1 LEQAGI
7 GLRWVA
13 ACAGAL
19 ALTATTAVIGLN
31 SSIVD
36 RPVLFVTLRVVCCVG
51 LLVIAVAV
59 LARGAGAR
67 MAALILAASS
77 ALALTGLTAANSP
90 FPFAFGRIAVTV
102 SVLLIVY
109 VCFAYPSGYIE
120 QLSAARLLAGSAVAM
135 AVLLTANLLLS
146 NVEPVA
152 GPFVRCSGS
161 ECPSN
166 PVNIVDIG
174 HGAGKALSSGLALVT
189 ALALAGAAVLVAVRA
204 ARSTRLQR
212 RSLAPLLAWAVL
224 ASVSYAFFVSVRAIH
239 DHAPVLTPA
248 AVATAAIIAAMPV
261 AIALGFVRG
270 RVFAMGALEQMI
282 GALGA
287 ESSLAGLQQAMSR
300 AFADPRLQLLFWR
313 SSDERYVDADG
324 VAVELSAVSRHQK
337 VTQLHRNGDNLAA
350 VVHDPVLS
358 EHALEAAA
366 SAVRL
371 ALDNARLQQ
380 DLTASIDELAASRK
394 RVAGAADEERRR
406 IEQDLHD
413 GAQQGLVALRI
424 KLQLLEELATENPE
438 SVAPALADAGERIDE
453 ALDHIRSLAKG
464 IYPATLRDLGL
475 AYALGAVV
483 RELPLE
489 VVVRTDLKRRFATD
503 VETAV
508 YFCCVEALQNVA
520 KHCGSSA
527 RVDLRAAEEPYGLR
541 FVIADD
547 GPGFDTAVIT
557 PTRGLTGM
565 RDRVE
570 AIGGELTISS
580 TRGRGTTVTGRVPA
594 SLL

>member
-1 LEQAGI
+1 MG
-7 GLRWVA
+7 WVA

-19 ALTATTAVIGLN
+19 ALIATTAVIGFG

-67 MAALILAASS
+67 TAALILAASS
-77 ALALTGLTAANSP
+77 AAALSGLTAANSML
-90 FPFAFGRIAVTV
+90 PFALGRIAVTV
-102 SVLLIVY
+102 SVLLITY

-120 QLSAARLLAGSAVAM
+120 QRSAGRLLAGSAVAM

-166 PVNIVDIG
+166 PLNIVDIG
-174 HGAGKALSSGLALVT
+174 HGAGNALSSGLALVT
-189 ALALAGAAVLVAVRA
+189 ALSLAGAAVLVAVRA
-204 ARSTRLQR
+204 ARSTPLQR

-224 ASVSYAFFVSVRAIH
+224 AAVGYAFFVSVRAID
-239 DHAPVLTPA
+239 DHAPLLTPA
-248 AVATAAIIAAMPV
+248 AVATAAIIAAIPL

-270 RVFAMGALEQMI
+270 RVFAMGALEHTI
-282 GALGA
+282 AALGA
-287 ESSLAGLQQAMSR
+287 ELSLAELQQAMAR
-300 AFADPRLQLLFWR
+300 AFADPSLQLLFWR
-313 SSDERYVDADG
+313 SSDERYVDVEG
-324 VAVELSAVSRHQK
+324 VGIDLSAVARHRK
-337 VTQLHRNGDNLAA
+337 VTQLHHNGDTLAA

-358 EHALEAAA
+358 AHALEVAA

-371 ALDNARLQQ
+371 ALDNARLQHE
-380 DLTASIDELAASRK
+380 LTTSIDELAASRK

-424 KLQLLEELATENPE
+424 KLQLLEELATEDPE
-438 SVAPALADAGERIDE
+438 SIAPALAEAGDRVDK
-453 ALDHIRSLAKG
+453 ALDHIRSLAHG
-464 IYPATLRDLGL
+464 IYPSVLRDLGL
-475 AYALGAVV
+475 AYALGGVV
-483 RELPLE
+483 RDLPLE
-489 VVVRTDLKRRFATD
+489 VVMRTDLTRRFPTD

-520 KHCGSSA
+520 KHCGSGV

-547 GPGFDTAVIT
+547 GPGFDPGVIT
-557 PTRGLTGM
+557 ATRGLTGM

-580 TRGRGTTVTGRVPA
+580 ARGAGTTVTGRVPA

>member
-1 LEQAGI
+1 MGWAT
-7 GLRWVA
+7 
-13 ACAGAL
+13 ACAAAL
-19 ALTATTAVIGLN
+19 ALIATTAVIGLS

-36 RPVLFVTLRVVCCVG
+36 RPVLFVTLRVVCCAG

-90 FPFAFGRIAVTV
+90 IPFALGRIAVSV
-102 SVLLIVY
+102 SLLLVVY

-120 QLSAARLLAGSAVAM
+120 QRSAARLLASSAVAM
-135 AVLLTANLLLS
+135 AVLLAANLLLS
-146 NVEPVA
+146 DVEPVA

-161 ECPSN
+161 ECPPN
-166 PVNIVDIG
+166 PLNIVDIG
-174 HGAGKALSSGLALVT
+174 HGAGKALSTGLALVT
-189 ALALAGAAVLVAVRA
+189 ALSLAGAAVLVSVRA
-204 ARSTRLQR
+204 ARSTPLQR

-224 ASVSYAFFVSVRAIH
+224 AAVGYAFFVTVRAI
-239 DHAPVLTPA
+239 DGHAQLLTPA
-248 AVATAAIIAAMPV
+248 AVATAAIVAAMPL
-261 AIALGFVRG
+261 AIAIGFERG
-270 RVFAMGALEQMI
+270 RVFAMGALEHMI
-282 GALGA
+282 AALGA
-287 ESSLAGLQQAMSR
+287 ESSLVGLQQAMSR
-300 AFADPRLQLLFWR
+300 AFADPRLQLLFWQ
-313 SSDERYVDADG
+313 SSDDRYVDVDG
-324 VAVELSAVSRHQK
+324 VAIELPAIARHRK
-337 VTQLHRNGDNLAA
+337 VTQLHHDGDTLAA
-350 VVHDPVLS
+350 IVHDPVLS
-358 EHALEAAA
+358 EHALQAAA

-371 ALDNARLQQ
+371 ALDNSRLQQ
-380 DLTASIDELAASRK
+380 DLTTSIDELAASRK

-424 KLQLLEELATENPE
+424 KLQLLEELATEDPE
-438 SVAPALADAGERIDE
+438 SIAPALAEAGERVDK

-464 IYPATLRDLGL
+464 IYPAALRDLGL

-489 VVVRTDLKRRFATD
+489 VVMRTDLKRRLPTD

-520 KHCGSSA
+520 KHCGSGA

-547 GPGFDTAVIT
+547 GPGFDPAVSTA
-557 PTRGLTGM
+557 TRGLTGM

-570 AIGGELTISS
+570 AIGGELTIRS
-580 TRGRGTTVTGRVPA
+580 TRGEGTTVTGRVPA